1 MASQHGTQAVDR
13 AADLL
18 SLVVLSGEPVSFTGL
33 VTKIGLARSTTSRL
47 LQSLERNRL
56 LSRARDGGYVAG
68 PLFTLY
74 ATRHDSV
81 DQLVD
86 LAQPSLDRLGEH
98 TRETVNLSIPRD
110 DVVVQV
116 AQVESRYVLGST
128 NWVGVDVP
136 AHCSAMGKVFYAYG
150 ALGLPPGPLE
160 RRTQATITSKLD
172 LERDLDRVR
181 RRGYGISDEELES
194 GLMAIA
200 APVRSGDGAVTAAI
214 SVSGPTP
221 RMHDGMGK
229 IITDLIGETQGLSEQ
244 LGYDSRK
251 EGVA

>member
-13 AADLL
+13 ASDLL
-18 SLVVLSGEPVSFTGL
+18 SLVVLAGKPVSFTGL
-33 VTKIGLARSTTSRL
+33 VTEIGLAKSTTSRR

-56 LSRARDGGYVAG
+56 LSRARDGVYVAG
-68 PLFTLY
+68 PLFALY

-86 LAQPSLDRLGEH
+86 LAQPSLDRLGAH
-98 TRETVNLSIPRD
+98 TGETVNLSIPRD

-136 AHCSAMGKVFYAYG
+136 GHCSAMGKVFYAYG
-150 ALGLPPGPLE
+150 ALSLPPGPLV
-160 RRTQATITSKLD
+160 RRTPQTITSKVD
-172 LERDLDRVR
+172 LQRNLDRVL

-194 GLMAIA
+194 GLVAVA
-200 APVRSGDGAVTAAI
+200 APVRSRDGAVTAAV
-214 SVSGPTP
+214 SVSGPST
-221 RMHDGMGK
+221 RMHDRLGK
-229 IITDLIGETQGLSEQ
+229 IIKVLTEETKVLSEQ
-244 LGYDSRK
+244 LGHDTRK
-251 EGVA
+251 EGAA